1 MVHQTATPD
10 YTRGFSEHA
19 LAAPMRRTAE
29 SNAAYL
35 IPYLVSG
42 LQVLDFGC
50 GPGSLSV
57 GLASY
62 IAPGEL
68 HGVDM
73 EESLIEMARTKAGQT
88 GQSNAIFHVGDVTA
102 LPFED
107 DFFDVA
113 HGHNILMHVPDTRR
127 LLAEV
132 KRVLKP
138 GGIIACRE
146 MIVESAFA
154 HPDLGV
160 AKRLWELFE
169 DLVATNDG
177 HPHMGKEMKM
187 HLQDAGFTDIRV
199 SASFTTYST
208 PQEIRYMR
216 YEMLEWLLSSE
227 VLDLAIKYGAWT
239 EDMSENVRAIGD
251 KWLERPDAFAGTA
264 YGEAIATK
272 P

>member
-1 MVHQTATPD
+1 
-10 YTRGFSEHA
+10 
-19 LAAPMRRTAE
+19 MRRTAE
-29 SNAAYL
+29 SNAAHL
-35 IPYLVSG
+35 LSYLVPG
-42 LQVLDFGC
+42 LRVLDFGC

-73 EESLIEMARTKAGQT
+73 EESLIETARTKARQT

-107 DFFDVA
+107 GFFDIA
-113 HGHNILMHVPDTRR
+113 HGHNILTHVPDTRA
-127 LLAEV
+127 LLSEI

-146 MIVESAFA
+146 MISGSSFA
-154 HPDLGV
+154 HPDLGI
-160 AKRLWELFE
+160 ARRLWDMFE
-169 DLVATNDG
+169 DLVTANDG
-177 HPHMGKEMKM
+177 HPQMGKEMKT
-187 HLQDAGFTDIRV
+187 HILDAGFTDIRM

-208 PQEIRYMR
+208 PQEIYYVR
-216 YEMLEWLLSSE
+216 YEMLEWMLSSD
-227 VLDLAIKYGAWT
+227 VMDSAIRYGAWT
-239 EDMSENVRAIGD
+239 EDMSTNLRAIGD
-251 KWLERPDAFAGTA
+251 KWLERPDAFAATA